1 MADRNPYLVNV
12 RDILNR
18 PGEQREREITIAAP
32 EKLGEGLA
40 WVPEGRELFIRL
52 RLESVHEGILATGTV
67 DTVADAQSAR
77 TLTDFE
83 MPLEVE
89 FQELFAYPSEV
100 PSDLVVQGDHVD
112 LEQVVRDAV
121 VLALPFQ
128 PEIAGEPE
136 TIELA
141 EGISLVLA
149 DEEREAPLDERWAA
163 LAPLIEGAD
172 RETEDVP
179 REER

>member
-1 MADRNPYLVNV
+1 MTERNPYRVNV
-12 RDILNR
+12 RDLVNR
-18 PGEQREREITIAAP
+18 PGEMRERELIVRNP

-40 WVPEGRELFIRL
+40 WVAEGRELLIEL
-52 RLESVHEGILATGTV
+52 RVESVHEGMLVTGHV
-67 DTVADAQSAR
+67 ETVADAQSAR
-77 TLTDFE
+77 TLTDFAL
-83 MPLEVE
+83 PLDVE

-100 PSDLVVQGDHVD
+100 PSEYQVDGDHVD
-112 LEQVVRDAV
+112 LEQLVRDAV

-136 TIELA
+136 NIELP

-149 DEEREAPLDERWAA
+149 DEERDAPLDERWAA

-172 RETEDVP
+172 RDNTDVP

>member
-1 MADRNPYLVNV
+1 MATNYLVNV
-12 RDILNR
+12 RDLINR
-18 PGEQREREITIAAP
+18 PGEQRERELTIHAP

-40 WVPEGRELFIRL
+40 WVPEGREVHVEL

-67 DTVADAQSAR
+67 DTVAEAQSAR
-77 TLTDFE
+77 TLAEFE
-83 MPLEVE
+83 LPVEVE

-100 PSDLVVQGDHVD
+100 PSDYEVQGDHVD

-128 PEIAGEPE
+128 PVKPGETVFLIGPE
-136 TIELA
+136 RDHSIFDGLPVTLGALEA
-141 EGISLVLA
+141 A
-149 DEEREAPLDERWAA
+149 DYCVCTGLYEDERETPDE
-163 LAPLIEGAD
+163 
-172 RETEDVP
+172 P